1 MKEFYSY
8 TVDQLRVKSGKRI
21 EVMEHDIDLYYHMAL
36 SMYEEIES
44 HNLEGKT
51 TVCILPVGPVFQY
64 RRFIS
69 LLKRKPLDLSNLY
82 IFFMDEYLKE
92 DGQCVDTDNPLSF
105 KGFIN
110 RELIAPM
117 PESMNLRKEQ
127 IFFPEPDKTDV
138 FDAQIVKLGGIDFCH
153 AGVGIVGHLAFNE
166 PVSASE
172 ISAEQF
178 VQLPTRVVHLT
189 KETITINSNTALRG
203 AYEEIPETAVTIG
216 MKQIVEARKLIIY
229 FNRPWQSAVCRKA
242 LLMEPTPEFPVTLAR
257 KHPDIIYIMTELVA
271 ARPDFALR

>member
-1 MKEFYSY
+1 MKELYSY
-8 TVDQLRVKSGKRI
+8 TVDQLREKSGKCI
-21 EVMEHDIDLYYHMAL
+21 EVLEHDIDLYYHMAL

-44 HNLEGKT
+44 HNREGKK

-82 IFFMDEYLKE
+82 IFFMDEYLE
-92 DGQCVDTDNPLSF
+92 ESGQCVDISNPLSF

-110 RELIAPM
+110 RELVDPM
-117 PESMNLRKEQ
+117 PESMNLKRDQ
-127 IFFPEPDKTDV
+127 IYFPEPDKTNE
-138 FDAQIVKLGGIDFCH
+138 FDARIEKLGGIDLCH

-166 PVSASE
+166 PISESE
-172 ISAEQF
+172 ISAEAF
-178 VQLPTRVVHLT
+178 FQLPTRVVYLT

-203 AYEEIPETAVTIG
+203 AYEEIPKSAVTIG
-216 MKQIVEARKLIIY
+216 MKQIVEARKLNIY

-242 LLMEPTPEFPVTLAR
+242 LIMKPTPEFPVTLAR
-257 KHPDIIYIMTELVA
+257 KHLDITYIMTESVA